1 LGLRPVPLAVLR
13 APLVVEQPEERR
25 GRMRQLLLFCLM
37 LWCWGCAAPTPWEE
51 TAYRR
56 WLWENQVVGEY
67 GLERGFEIISRGYPH
82 GLPVPPPH
90 SRIGGQP
97 YFYEGF
103 YYRNTPAL
111 QYNFGRRR
119 R

>member
-1 LGLRPVPLAVLR
+1 
-13 APLVVEQPEERR
+13 
-25 GRMRQLLLFCLM
+25 MRQLLLFCLM